1 MNHQHAFHSASL
13 FQPIFQPITQDAYI
27 TTSEQRQASFF
38 FTHNPEYHMQTF
50 WDAAFHNRLDLG
62 V

>member
-1 MNHQHAFHSASL
+1 MSHQHAFHSASL

-38 FTHNPEYHMQTF
+38 FTHNPEYHMQ
-50 WDAAFHNRLDLG
+50 AF
-62 V
+62 